1 MSLNPILF
9 IISQIGIRPAFG
21 ANDGSINSGVMQSIL
36 TNFLLLFRFTISDSL
51 FRRFFVLCWVHY
63 TRSGVYCVGCFPGK
77 FKTNRRI
84 QVVPCKKPVVDDG
97 AATRLLALLV
107 AAMMTPAVRAPAAIT
122 APRISIVSIADA
134 PSSSSLRTYSRTRP
148 VICQ

>member
-51 FRRFFVLCWVHY
+51 FRRFFVLCWVYY

-84 QVVPCKKPVVDDG
+84 QGNTERPVHVEVYHSDLMFGRRVPGGMHHIDRTGASVFEVDEG
-97 AATRLLALLV
+97 HIAATGRL
-107 AAMMTPAVRAPAAIT
+107 
-122 APRISIVSIADA
+122 ADG
-134 PSSSSLRTYSRTRP
+134 SEWWGWTRLE
-148 VICQ
+148 V

>member
-51 FRRFFVLCWVHY
+51 FRRFFVLCWVYY

-84 QVVPCKKPVVDDG
+84 QVEANHRGTGRGLVLGVFNQQRLNPPMCASSHCGPQNKAFLGCFKPV
-97 AATRLLALLV
+97 
-107 AAMMTPAVRAPAAIT
+107 M
-122 APRISIVSIADA
+122 
-134 PSSSSLRTYSRTRP
+134 
-148 VICQ
+148 Q